1 MIYTLREKS
10 NQTFQT
16 QVKSTLEQVLE
27 VVIKRMKREL
37 PVLPLTS
44 QVLSVTSC
52 YLSTR
57 GDVNLCSVKL
67 RGGD

>member
-10 NQTFQT
+10 NQT
-16 QVKSTLEQVLE
+16 TLEQVLE
-27 VVIKRMKREL
+27 VIKRVKREL

>member
-10 NQTFQT
+10 NQTFRSKP
-16 QVKSTLEQVLE
+16 KSTLQQVLE
-27 VVIKRMKREL
+27 VIKRVKREL

>member
-10 NQTFQT
+10 NQT
-16 QVKSTLEQVLE
+16 TLEHVLE
-27 VVIKRMKREL
+27 VIKRMKREL

>member
-10 NQTFQT
+10 NQT
-16 QVKSTLEQVLE
+16 TLEQVLE
-27 VVIKRMKREL
+27 IIKRVKREL